1 MPDETDT
8 NIEGDGTVSMTV
20 DEIEAFLGEQRNII
34 VCALRKDG
42 RPQMSPT
49 WFVWDGNRFIV
60 SMTKNTH
67 KYRNI
72 TRDPRVQLLI
82 DDALAYKSVLVD
94 GKGSFVEDVDAMIPL
109 VRAVRAKHGIE
120 APDDAAMKD
129 QLTRDGR
136 VVLVVTPD
144 RPISEWTN
152 WS

>member
-1 MPDETDT
+1 M
-8 NIEGDGTVSMTV
+8 SMTV
-20 DEIEAFLGEQRNII
+20 EEIEAFLAEKRNVI

-49 WFVWDGNRFIV
+49 WFVWDGNRFVV
-60 SMTKNTH
+60 SMTRTTH

-72 TRDPRVQLLI
+72 ARDPRVQLII
-82 DDALAYKSVLVD
+82 DDAVAYKSVLVD
-94 GKGSFVEDVDAMIPL
+94 GKGTFVEDVGDMIPL

-120 APDDAAMKD
+120 APDDATMKE
-129 QLTRDGR
+129 QLTRDDR

-144 RPISEWTN
+144 RPIGEWTN